1 MAGTAL
7 ATLELGGPCTIA
19 AYNTDFQ
26 HLASSHILNTMS
38 GCHRAPSRL
47 PRVSRRVVSALS
59 TAVIASAAAPLLA
72 TSVAA
77 APVPRTNPN
86 GTIDAP
92 ARTQISFEH
101 TPTGIH
107 AGTANEHES
116 RPGLSIVKMYI
127 ADYVFRHGTAEEKAQ
142 ATQML
147 RTSDDRIASQ
157 LYAKYPQSINATART
172 YGLHDTHGAAHWGNS
187 TTSTADS
194 VKYLEAKK
202 RENPTD
208 PVLVAL
214 ATASPVAA
222 DGYAQN
228 FGTSTLPG
236 VIGTKWGWSDDRRS
250 FHASASYGRDFSV
263 AAATNG
269 SAAQLTHDV
278 QSAFGPNEHIPAPPS
293 LPNPVGSA
301 DVSLVNYPA
310 RQVLD
315 QQLGHIAPPV
325 SDPVLAVVPEYVP
338 LPQPVAAALPQPR

>member
-1 MAGTAL
+1 MTASHRASRTCPATFANVPLAPRTSHRAATTSSRRAATATATAALALSAGPAL
-7 ATLELGGPCTIA
+7 ATT
-19 AYNTDFQ
+19 
-26 HLASSHILNTMS
+26 AS
-38 GCHRAPSRL
+38 
-47 PRVSRRVVSALS
+47 
-59 TAVIASAAAPLLA
+59 
-72 TSVAA
+72 A
-77 APVPRTNPN
+77 APVPNLNPN
-86 GTIDAP
+86 GTINAP

-101 TPTGIH
+101 TPTGFH

-127 ADYVFRHGTAEEKAQ
+127 ADYVFAHGTPEEKAQ

-157 LYAKYPQSINATART
+157 LYAKYPQSINETARA
-172 YGLHDTHGAAHWGNS
+172 YGLNDTHGAAHWGNS

-202 RENPTD
+202 RQNPTD

-228 FGTSTLPG
+228 YGTATLPG

-250 FHASASYGRDFSV
+250 FHASASYGTDFSV

-269 SAAQLTHDV
+269 PAAQLTGDV
-278 QSAFGPNEHIPAPPS
+278 QAAFVPGISTPTPPVAPGI
-293 LPNPVGSA
+293 LGS
-301 DVSLVNYPA
+301 SGLGMVNYPA
-310 RQVLD
+310 RLVA
-315 QQLGHIAPPV
+315 QQQIGHIAPPV
-325 SDPVLAVVPEYVP
+325 TDPIIATIPENVLV
-338 LPQPVAAALPQPR
+338 PQPVADFLPQPR

>member
-1 MAGTAL
+1 MTG
-7 ATLELGGPCTIA
+7 
-19 AYNTDFQ
+19 
-26 HLASSHILNTMS
+26 S
-38 GCHRAPSRL
+38 HRAPSRL
-47 PRVSRRVVSALS
+47 PRVSRRVVAAVS

-72 TSVAA
+72 TSAAA

-86 GTIDAP
+86 GTISAP
-92 ARTQISFEH
+92 GRTQISFEH
-101 TPTGIH
+101 TLTGFH

-127 ADYVFRHGTAEEKAQ
+127 ADYVFTHGTPEEKAQ

-157 LYAKYPQSINATART
+157 LYAKYPQSINATASA
-172 YGLHDTHGAAHWGNS
+172 YGLRDTHGAAHWGNS

-202 RENPTD
+202 RQNPAD

-250 FHASASYGRDFSV
+250 FHASASYGHDFSV
-263 AAATNG
+263 AAATHG
-269 SAAQLTHDV
+269 PAAQLTHDV
-278 QSAFGPNEHIPAPPS
+278 QSAFAPGGHIPAPPA
-293 LPNPVGSA
+293 LPTPFGSA
-301 DVSLVNYPA
+301 GIPMMNYPA
-310 RQVLD
+310 RQVVD
-315 QQLGHIAPPV
+315 QQVGHIAPPV
-325 SDPVLAVVPEYVP
+325 TDPLVALVPEYVP
-338 LPQPVAAALPQPR
+338 MPQPVADFLPQPR